1 MCINPANCYRC
12 VHVHI
17 SVTRGRLSEDDESWE
32 SIYFADEVIMPIWRF
47 RVISLLR
54 EAYNHEGFI

>member
-1 MCINPANCYRC
+1 M
-12 VHVHI
+12 HI